1 MIMKKKLFILPLL
14 IAAFFAFTPKQGIEI
29 GETAE
34 GLHHKVT
41 ELDGD
46 EKMLREYL
54 KPQGLLVVFS
64 CNTCPFVEAW
74 EDRYN
79 EIHEM
84 AKKEEIGMVL
94 INSNEAFRG
103 DEDSPENMK
112 AHALEEGY
120 TMPYVIDKDHKI
132 ADAFGAKT
140 TPHVFLLDRNLKLVY
155 KGAIDDNYENKDEVK
170 KQYLKDAITAMAS
183 GKEISPQTSKA
194 LGCSIKRVK
203 K

>member
-1 MIMKKKLFILPLL
+1 MKKKLFILPLL
-14 IAAFFAFTPKQGIEI
+14 IAAFFAFTSEQGIEI
-29 GETAE
+29 GDTAE

-64 CNTCPFVEAW
+64 CNTCPFVKAW

-84 AKKEEIGMVL
+84 AKNEEIGMVL

-103 DEDSPENMK
+103 EEDSPENMK

>member
-1 MIMKKKLFILPLL
+1 MKKKLFIFPLL
-14 IAAFFAFTPKQGIEI
+14 IAAFFAFAPKKGVEI

-84 AKKEEIGMVL
+84 AKNEEIGMVL

-140 TPHVFLLDRNLKLVY
+140 TPHVFLLNRNLKLVY